1 MPGVIIQFF
10 RPSVPEECGIINSEI
25 YFPEVVPME
34 GISAAAPSKSGQ
46 EVLQIVGYSVMK
58 QVAELQKDMLGELM
72 QSMGIGQKVDFRA

>member
-1 MPGVIIQFF
+1 MGVIIQFF
-10 RPSVPEECGIINSEI
+10 RSCVLREYGIINSEI
-25 YFPEVVPME
+25 YFSEVVPME